1 MHKKINL
8 KIGIVMD
15 SLKFININKDSS
27 FAILLEAQKREHI
40 IFYIEMNDLYLRKGH
55 AYARTR
61 LIKLK
66 KNITEWYKVIE
77 EKNIL
82 LSTLDVILMRKDP
95 PFNAE
100 FVYSTYILERAEETG
115 VLVIN
120 KPQSLRDCNE
130 KMYISCFPE
139 LIADTLVTR
148 SYFKIREFWQKNQDI
163 IIKPL
168 DGMGGTS
175 VFHIK
180 KNDPNFSV
188 IIETITNYETK
199 YCMVQTYLPEIKLG
213 DKRILLV
220 NGKPIPWCLARIPSP
235 GETRANLAAG
245 GKGKVQELSKTDWK
259 IANHLSPIL
268 RKKGLIFVGL
278 DIIGDKLTEINVTSP
293 TCICEIESEKNISI
307 TGMLLD
313 YIEKTIR

>member
-1 MHKKINL
+1 M
-8 KIGIVMD
+8 
-15 SLKFININKDSS
+15 
-27 FAILLEAQKREHI
+27 
-40 IFYIEMNDLYLRKGH
+40 
-55 AYARTR
+55 
-61 LIKLK
+61 
-66 KNITEWYKVIE
+66 
-77 EKNIL
+77 
-82 LSTLDVILMRKDP
+82 STLDVILMRKDP

-180 KNDPNFSV
+180 KNDPNF
-188 IIETITNYETK
+188 
-199 YCMVQTYLPEIKLG
+199 Q
-213 DKRILLV
+213 
-220 NGKPIPWCLARIPSP
+220 
-235 GETRANLAAG
+235 
-245 GKGKVQELSKTDWK
+245 
-259 IANHLSPIL
+259 
-268 RKKGLIFVGL
+268 
-278 DIIGDKLTEINVTSP
+278 
-293 TCICEIESEKNISI
+293 
-307 TGMLLD
+307 
-313 YIEKTIR
+313 